1 MPGTNAD
8 SPEYVD
14 LSDYMDGLFHGPA
27 AHLAEHFVIRR
38 NTAGSISCTELTDP
52 GSLKKLLD
60 AYANTRFPGNDLR
73 SVVSFWSQ
81 WYFGFLLPPLLLLA
95 SAAQS
100 QVPSSLS
107 SLCLTLNKNGRPERF
122 ELTDPIVPQAPD
134 GSSAFERLM
143 PLIDDHLAPLVFSL
157 AARSGVSAKVFW
169 MNAAIVLDYTQD
181 VLLNGKGIDLKEITS
196 SPLKPDGQ
204 RNPLFSPYRPSGSE
218 ATRTRRIC
226 CLRYRLDDV
235 ARCLDCSLKPASG
248 RDERPLVLGASDEDL
263 E

>member
-1 MPGTNAD
+1 MEFFFSAH
-8 SPEYVD
+8 VD
-14 LSDYMDGLFHGPA
+14 LNDYMDGLFHGPA
-27 AHLAEHFVIRR
+27 AHLAQHFAVQPE
-38 NTAGSISCTELTDP
+38 AGTGISCAELTDP
-52 GSLKKLLD
+52 GSLKHLLD
-60 AYANTRFPGNDLR
+60 AYAYARFRGNDVR

-95 SAAQS
+95 NAAQS
-100 QVPSSLS
+100 QVPSNLS
-107 SLCLTLNKNGRPERF
+107 SLRLTMNKNGRPDRF
-122 ELTDPIVPQAPD
+122 QLTDPTVPAAED
-134 GSSAFERLM
+134 CGDVFGRLM

-157 AARSGVSAKVFW
+157 SARSGVSAKVFW
-169 MNAAIVLDYTQD
+169 MNAAVVLDYTHH
-181 VLLNGKGIDLKEITS
+181 VLLDRKGFDLTQITN

-235 ARCLDCSLKPASG
+235 ERCLDCSLKPTNG
-248 RDERPLVLGASDEDL
+248 REERPLVLGASEEDL